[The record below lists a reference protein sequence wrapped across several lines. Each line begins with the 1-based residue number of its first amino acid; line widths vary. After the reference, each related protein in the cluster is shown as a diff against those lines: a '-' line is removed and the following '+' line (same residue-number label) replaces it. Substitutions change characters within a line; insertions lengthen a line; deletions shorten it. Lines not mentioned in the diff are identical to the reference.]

1 MLRNPISGFD
11 KVGKSSA
18 AESDGG
24 IRGKDESK
32 LLGFRT
38 DERTMLTRASA
49 FASTL
54 EAVRS
59 HFKEVD
65 RWSFSVDDGGRSFAL
80 YGGGSLVLFCRRWR
94 SFVQADEKKL
104 GARMGDKCGDAKLPF
119 QGASILRSVLPDR
132 IVLPYLKRGV
142 GVWYRFQNRYLWK
155 IVFPYYALTSF
166 TSPPRHPKWR

>member
-65 RWSFSVDDGGRSFAL
+65 RWSFSVDDGGRSF
-80 YGGGSLVLFCRRWR
+80 RRTRKNWERAWGTSVEMR
-94 SFVQADEKKL
+94 SCPSKGPAF
-104 GARMGDKCGDAKLPF
+104 
-119 QGASILRSVLPDR
+119 
-132 IVLPYLKRGV
+132 
-142 GVWYRFQNRYLWK
+142 
-155 IVFPYYALTSF
+155 
-166 TSPPRHPKWR
+166 

>member
-1 MLRNPISGFD
+1 
-11 KVGKSSA
+11 
-18 AESDGG
+18 
-24 IRGKDESK
+24 
-32 LLGFRT
+32 
-38 DERTMLTRASA
+38 
-49 FASTL
+49 
-54 EAVRS
+54 
-59 HFKEVD
+59 
-65 RWSFSVDDGGRSFAL
+65 
-80 YGGGSLVLFCRRWR
+80 LVLFCRRWR

-166 TSPPRHPKWR
+166 TSPPRHPKWRWYWQGCWTWWQYVVSCKCDIREVTYEFHVVVALQAYVGSALARRNLQHQSVEILGSVMQK